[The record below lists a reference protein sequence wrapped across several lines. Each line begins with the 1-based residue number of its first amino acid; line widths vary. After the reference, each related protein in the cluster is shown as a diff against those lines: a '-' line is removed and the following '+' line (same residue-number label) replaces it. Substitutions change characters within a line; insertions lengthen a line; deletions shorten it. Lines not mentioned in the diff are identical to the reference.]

1 MSNKEFWEE
10 EPELL
15 WAYRKSYIDKFKIQN
30 ELINYEAWLNGLYV
44 FDAISKSIYNSF
56 GRKETQPALNY
67 IEKPYDFD
75 ENEKVKSKEEIE
87 REQQLKLEEKIKES
101 LQRTK
106 SILNRNKERQEK

>member
-15 WAYRKSYIDKFKIQN
+15 WAYRKSYMDKLKVQN
-30 ELINYEAWLNGLYV
+30 EVINYEAWLSGLYV

-67 IEKPYDFD
+67 IEKPYDF
-75 ENEKVKSKEEIE
+75 NEKVKSKEEIE
-87 REQQLKLEEKIKES
+87 KEQQLKLEEQIKES
-101 LQRTK
+101 LRKTK
-106 SILNRNKERQEK
+106 NILKRNKERQEK